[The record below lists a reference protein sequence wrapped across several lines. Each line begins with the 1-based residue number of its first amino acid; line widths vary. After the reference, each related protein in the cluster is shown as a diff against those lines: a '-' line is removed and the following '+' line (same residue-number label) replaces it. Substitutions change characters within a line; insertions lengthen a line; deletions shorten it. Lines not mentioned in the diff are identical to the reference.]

1 MAVKERPGLIDELT
15 LQKTLM
21 AQAPDIRFYLE
32 LKIPTNLRSVITV
45 EDVLQ
50 ETWIAAFR
58 GLPGFHRR
66 GPDAMDR
73 WLRRIAQRIL
83 INAVKKA
90 QMGKR
95 GGGQVVL
102 RAHAG
107 RVSSMLDLFARVASP
122 CRTPSSEAAAVE
134 AVHALQIA
142 LASLPEARRRA
153 IWLSYIE
160 GRQRDEIAE
169 AMNKTTTAVNSL
181 LINGLRQLRERMG
194 SASKFLSDAPSSE
207 EGLDT

>member
-1 MAVKERPGLIDELT
+1 MAVKERLGLIDELT

-32 LKIPTNLRSVITV
+32 LKIPTNLRGVITV

-73 WLRRIAQRIL
+73 WLRRLAQRIL
-83 INAVKKA
+83 INAVKTA
-90 QMGKR
+90 QRSKR

-102 RAHAG
+102 RAHAD

-134 AVHALQIA
+134 AVHAVQIA
-142 LASLPEARRRA
+142 LASLPETQRRA
-153 IWLSYIE
+153 IWLRYID
-160 GRQRDEIAE
+160 GKQHDEIAE
-169 AMNKTTTAVNSL
+169 AMNKTKPAVNSL
-181 LINGLRQLRERMG
+181 LARGLRQLRERMG
-194 SASKFLSDAPSSE
+194 SAASFLSDAPSSE
-207 EGLDT
+207 ECLRT